1 MSKVKYILG
10 IIFAV
15 ILIAAGGIYIYF
27 THYAPLKPEHDTVI
41 SVWYANDDAMW
52 RNFSRTANDYNAD
65 EGEQYGIT
73 VKTKAFASQAEMY
86 DKICKI
92 IEDGGELPNLI
103 VCDTDFAAYMN
114 EKGVVT
120 DLNSY
125 IRGWEISAINADMI
139 EAATVDECLTSLPIA
154 SEANLF
160 MVNTELFSD
169 ADAISTFEK
178 LCSTADEYYSRTGD
192 SFFTITDYSL
202 FFRTAAAQLH
212 DEFDAVSPHDSDNK
226 NSKYIYKQLAE
237 SAYNRGFSAVDADAA
252 KQVADGKL
260 VSAIVSS
267 ADVMQYA
274 EYMDS
279 DSIEF
284 YKYPCMKDG
293 DSVYVEKVM
302 GAAVTKADEDSM
314 RASAMFLKWFVSEKI
329 NARFVGDSGYTQ
341 AIGVITDESEYA
353 VYSKLMNAV
362 NTLKTDG
369 KQCIYPASAKYSE
382 NSRNFDNVMKAIM
395 GSLS

>member
-1 MSKVKYILG
+1 MSKVKYILV

-15 ILIAAGGIYIYF
+15 ILVAAGGIYIYL
-27 THYAPLKPEHDTVI
+27 THFAPLKPEHDTAI
-41 SVWYANDDAMW
+41 SVWYVNDDAMW
-52 RNFSRTANDYNAD
+52 SNFSRTANDYNAD
-65 EGEQYGIT
+65 EGAEYGIT
-73 VKTKAFASQAEMY
+73 VKTKAFASQADMY

-92 IEDGGELPNLI
+92 IDEGGELPNI
-103 VCDTDFAAYMN
+103 TVCDTDFSAYMN
-114 EKGVVT
+114 KKGVLS

-125 IRGWEISAINADMI
+125 MRGWEMSAISSDMI
-139 EAATVDECLTSLPIA
+139 EAATAGECLTSVPIA
-154 SEANLF
+154 SEANVF

-178 LCSTADEYYSRTGD
+178 LCATADEYYSRTGN
-192 SFFTITDYSL
+192 SFFTISDYSL
-202 FFRTAAAQLH
+202 FFRTASAELN
-212 DEFDAVSPHDSDNK
+212 DEFDAVSPHDSNNK
-226 NSKYIYKQLAE
+226 NSKYIYKLLAE
-237 SAYNRGFSAVDADAA
+237 SAYNRGFSAVDSDAA

-260 VSAIVSS
+260 ASAIVSS

-274 EYMDS
+274 EYMNP

-293 DSVYVEKVM
+293 DNVYVEKVT
-302 GAAVTKADEDSM
+302 GAAVAKADEDSV
-314 RASAMFLKWFVSEKI
+314 RASVLFLKWFVSEKI

-341 AIGVITDESEYA
+341 AIGVITDEPEYE
-353 VYSKLMNAV
+353 VYSKLMSAV
-362 NTLKTDG
+362 NALKTDG
-369 KQCIYPASAKYSE
+369 EQHIYPASAAYSE